1 MDEALRNAH
10 FSPSVLDPRNKYTHT
25 SIEKFT
31 YTYTKEIRKEPRDC
45 NRSRKFEHIGDDIHL

>member
-10 FSPSVLDPRNKYTHT
+10 FSPSVLDTNYTHI

-31 YTYTKEIRKEPRDC
+31 YTYTKEIRKEPRDG

>member
-10 FSPSVLDPRNKYTHT
+10 FSPSVLDLELHTHT

-31 YTYTKEIRKEPRDC
+31 YTYTKEIRKEPRDG
-45 NRSRKFEHIGDDIHL
+45 NRSRKFEHVGDDIHL